1 MPKKQ
6 FSEYLIQSVLHAF
19 DVLNIFI
26 VSNVKELGVT
36 DLSKRMRLPKN
47 NVFRLLSTL
56 CHQGYIEQN
65 VMTGNYRLG
74 LKCFELGQAF
84 WRRMGLV
91 TQAHD
96 ILDSLALKTLET
108 VYLSVYDSGEI
119 IYIDMVETP
128 RPVRIIPMLGRRAP
142 LFCTSAGKVQVAYRS
157 VEEIR
162 KLLKDIGLK
171 PYTKNTIVS
180 DVEML
185 QHLEEVRRQGYALDK
200 EEYEEDVI
208 CLAAPIYD
216 YTENVVA
223 GICISGPIQRMSAE
237 RLETELI
244 PLIKKVAVEISQRL
258 GYGTT
263 PD

>member
-26 VSNVKELGVT
+26 ISSEKELGVT
-36 DLSKRMRLPKN
+36 DLSRRMRLPKN
-47 NVFRLLSTL
+47 NIFRLLSTL

-65 VMTGNYRLG
+65 LMTGNYRLG

-84 WRRMGLV
+84 GRRMGLV

-96 ILDSLALKTLET
+96 ILDSLAAKTLET
-108 VYLSVYDSGEI
+108 VYLSVYDRGEI

-142 LFCTSAGKVQVAYRS
+142 IFCTSAGKVQVAYRA

-171 PYTKNTIVS
+171 SYTKNTIVS
-180 DVEML
+180 DTEML
-185 QHLEEVRRQGYALDK
+185 QHLEVVRRQGFALDI
-200 EEYEEDVI
+200 EEYEEDVK

-223 GICISGPIQRMSAE
+223 AVCISGPIQRMSDE
-237 RLETELI
+237 RIETELI
-244 PLIKKVAVEISQRL
+244 PLIKKVASEISYRL
-258 GYGTT
+258 GYGTSSG
-263 PD
+263 